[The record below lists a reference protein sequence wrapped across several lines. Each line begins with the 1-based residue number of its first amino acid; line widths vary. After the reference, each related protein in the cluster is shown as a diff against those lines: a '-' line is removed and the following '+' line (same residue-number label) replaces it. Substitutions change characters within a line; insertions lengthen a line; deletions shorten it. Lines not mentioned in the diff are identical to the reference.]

1 MAGYKDEFYNVI
13 SVRNI
18 NDTVMFFSVHAMKAY
33 RRIIGVAPLIINLGT
48 RWRTV
53 VNLTL

>member
-1 MAGYKDEFYNVI
+1 MAGYKGEFYNVI